1 MKEIELDSGVVKSI
15 KKVRSSNLP
24 LYKKI
29 KKQLSLFQQNPQH
42 PSLRTHKLTGDLK
55 DSWSISIDRNH
66 RMLYYD
72 GVTFRFFL
80 FGTHDEVYKK

>member
-15 KKVRSSNLP
+15 KKVRISNPP

-29 KKQLSLFQQNPQH
+29 KKQLSIFQLNPQH
-42 PSLRTHKLTGDLK
+42 PSLRTHKLTGDIK
-55 DSWSISIDRNH
+55 DSWSISIDKNH
-66 RMLYYD
+66 RMLYRD
-72 GVTFRFFL
+72 EDTFRFYL

>member
-1 MKEIELDSGVVKSI
+1 MKEIEFDIDLIKSI
-15 KKVRSSNLP
+15 NKICSVNAP

-29 KKQLSLFQQNPQH
+29 KKQLSLFQQNPHH

-55 DSWSISIDRNH
+55 DSWSISVDRKH
-66 RMLYYD
+66 RLLYRE
-72 GVTFRFFL
+72 GKTFLFFL